1 MIRYV
6 TTIIKRTKIIHL
18 FTTSIKWQQLKP
30 KEGNVAQKSDLG
42 TMFCGLLL
50 SKLTTWMNQGWS
62 PMNGCCLSLCL
73 HDQLLES
80 NKNAIAIILNQG
92 RRKEEKYMGKLFNS
106 KIRERRKM
114 DIPDVASKIKWRRWI
129 RALLCPIVRKRKGL
143 CPRFRYFLRKKKR
156 KRVWISPLLFFEG
169 KLQRKRLC

>member
-92 RRKEEKYMGKLFNS
+92 RRKEGERVSCSIRKLEKEERWIYMMLLQKSNEEDGLGLSCSIRKS
-106 KIRERRKM
+106 KKEERWIYLLLLQNQMKKM
-114 DIPDVASKIKWRRWI
+114 D
-129 RALLCPIVRKRKGL
+129 
-143 CPRFRYFLRKKKR
+143 
-156 KRVWISPLLFFEG
+156 
-169 KLQRKRLC
+169 